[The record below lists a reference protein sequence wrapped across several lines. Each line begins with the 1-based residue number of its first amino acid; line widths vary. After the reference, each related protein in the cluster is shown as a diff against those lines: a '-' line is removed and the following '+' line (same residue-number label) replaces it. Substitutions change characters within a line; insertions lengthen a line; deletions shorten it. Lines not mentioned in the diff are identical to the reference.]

1 VLVPLLWYL
10 EASYCVLL
18 VFQGSLSVLG
28 SIQSF
33 LASYSSS
40 SPAKPGGGWLQD
52 GLDPEPGGCGFQ
64 EGLDPELGGWF
75 QEGLD
80 PEFGGW
86 FQDGVDPVPG
96 PGGWFQDGLDP
107 DPGGILPDPTG
118 GW

>member
-10 EASYCVLL
+10 DASYCVLL

-40 SPAKPGGGWLQD
+40 SATKPGGWLND

-64 EGLDPELGGWF
+64 EGVDPELGGWF
-75 QEGLD
+75 HE
-80 PEFGGW
+80 
-86 FQDGVDPVPG
+86 GVDPV